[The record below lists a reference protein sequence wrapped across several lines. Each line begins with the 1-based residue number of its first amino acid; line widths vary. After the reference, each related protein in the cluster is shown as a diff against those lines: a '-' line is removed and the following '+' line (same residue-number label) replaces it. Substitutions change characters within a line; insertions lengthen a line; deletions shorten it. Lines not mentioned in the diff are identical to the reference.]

1 MTISKLK
8 EKIFRNIKFYTVM
21 KSKLI
26 YLLGVF
32 IALTVSAC
40 NQSVEE
46 PPLDVQRIFEAK
58 YDQAKNVNWNKV
70 TPQEWQA
77 SFIMNDRTYLV
88 HFTPEGKWRETK
100 YTIEKDDIPDLVM
113 VKLEE
118 DFEGYK
124 IKKAEASESPDG
136 MYYEFKL
143 IKNNKESDIIIDS
156 DGIIVNDAEMDT

>member
-1 MTISKLK
+1 MTISYLK
-8 EKIFRNIKFYTVM
+8 VINTEIIKSYTVM

-26 YLLGVF
+26 YLLGV
-32 IALTVSAC
+32 IVALTVSAC

-46 PPLDVQRIFEAK
+46 PPLDVQHIFEAK

-77 SFIMNDRTYLV
+77 SFIMNERTYMV
-88 HFTPEGKWRETK
+88 HFTPEGKWRETT

-113 VKLEE
+113 VTLEQK
-118 DFEGYK
+118 FEGYK

-136 MYYEFKL
+136 IYYEFKL
-143 IKNNKESDIIIDS
+143 LKDNTESDIIVDS